1 VVAPARLR
9 AWGWPLAAALAAGLL
24 GILAFEGERPEPG
37 LAWFAPAGLLA
48 EWPVQQVTSVDVSA
62 GTGHRS
68 FYRDPN
74 GGWRVGAAGAAM
86 TADLAERIETGLKLL
101 HNSAPQRTD
110 LTSEQLGEFRL
121 EPPRL
126 TVTAHAADGDS
137 IAVEFGGSN
146 PLGLERYA
154 RVVGR
159 AEILL
164 MPGFVAD
171 AWERVAEAR

>member
-1 VVAPARLR
+1 MVAPARLKV
-9 AWGWPLAAALAAGLL
+9 WGWPLTAALAAGFL

-37 LAWFAPAGLLA
+37 LARFAPAGLLA
-48 EWPVQQVTSVDVSA
+48 KWPVQQVMSVDVSA

-68 FYRDPN
+68 FHRDPT
-74 GGWRVGAAGAAM
+74 GGWRLEAVGAPA
-86 TADLAERIETGLKLL
+86 TAELAESIETGLKLL
-101 HNSAPQRTD
+101 HNSAPERTD
-110 LTSEQLGEFRL
+110 LTSEQLGEFGL
-121 EPPRL
+121 EPAHL
-126 TVTAHAADGDS
+126 TVTAHAAGGDS
-137 IAVEFGGSN
+137 IAVEFGGRN

-159 AEILL
+159 AQILL